1 MHTEVCNWPGK
12 ADTQTPPLRGTV
24 MPQELLEAPGHPW
37 WLESPPARAWP
48 PSLVVAD
55 PAPTGRDTGWGFRG
69 SSMQDHKTHTHT
81 LTTGNPV
88 TSEEAP

>member
-37 WLESPPARAWP
+37 WLESPPAKRPGPFWW
-48 PSLVVAD
+48 L
-55 PAPTGRDTGWGFRG
+55 PTLPLQGGTQVGCSEERCRTIR
-69 SSMQDHKTHTHT
+69 HIHT